1 MPLIDMIT
9 DIKSFNYNKVGK
21 KQGEYFGEENATG
34 FTPNREHEGGA
45 DIGNTEYKIGS
56 GNLYNFNEKGKNFN
70 GNIFFE
76 DTHATGFT
84 PFRTEKDISTDSATF
99 AGEYIIGSSQ
109 YETLKSTDFV
119 MGAGRRFTRTR
130 RFELDI
136 QDEVNLDTNYSNF
149 LLQHF
154 DSTQSGLNSLGFDY
168 NQVINARDS
177 QNRQTGLNLKT
188 PTEVLKY
195 ETTTPNLPI
204 NTFDNPY
211 GTQSTE
217 DGKRIPLLI
226 DRLGEVDKQYKKF
239 GGNAGLRANSP
250 DNPGNAND
258 EMLGF
263 DAPFIT
269 KEIGEDGYS
278 VASALDEGIIRG
290 GVALQTVRTIDD
302 GLRLASWTLTSKG
315 ILFNAK
321 QLALQLQNP
330 VAGTRLFNPLST
342 LGSVISPG
350 LAGLTG
356 PIINQVAQAIG
367 KGPIST
373 NFPLKRTLDIP
384 GVNSIYDTRPDGLN
398 IRTSSSPDDEGGKE
412 KVDEKRPGT
421 LFGDIKFFA
430 KKAKDKAEEL
440 KRKAE
445 DAIALAQG
453 KPIANRL
460 VSLTA
465 TQRINDEGSEVKKGD
480 AGFFESLGMGNQ
492 HFNNPDQVVNSSKGP
507 FGTNLDNIFSDQ
519 LTPAVGNKLNTKYSQ
534 IDKYSGKDKGQSQ
547 VPQSEFGNDDYKT
560 TSHINVD
567 FHGAKDVPNASKYNL
582 GKGKV
587 KRGGKLY
594 EVGVSNK
601 LQVPY
606 HGKFNFLNGSLSD
619 KNKIP
624 DDYIKFRIRDAVN
637 GKWLIFPA
645 HLGSITDT
653 VTPEYTKDRYIG
665 RPDQVHIY
673 TGASRNVTFDFKVA
687 AFTKQEIPII
697 QEKMNYLMG
706 LGYPTYKTQ
715 GIPVSPY
722 VYLTLG
728 DLFNNTPGYFE
739 NIAVTIDEGAT
750 WEIDDGFQIP
760 QVFSVSL
767 TFVYVGKYIPTTTG
781 KHYEVPWLKD
791 SGVGTG
797 KHGTFGTKDPRDGN
811 TNEPDRQS
819 TQKWAKELQTNESS
833 LGF

>member
-56 GNLYNFNEKGKNFN
+56 GNLYNFNEPGKNFN

-76 DTHATGFT
+76 DNNATGFT

-99 AGEYIIGSSQ
+99 AGEYIIGLSQ

-136 QDEVNLDTNYSNF
+136 QDEVNLDTNYSNY

-154 DSTQSGLNSLGFDY
+154 DNTQAGLQDLGFDY
-168 NQVINARDS
+168 NQVLNARNS
-177 QNRQTGLNLKT
+177 RETGINFNT
-188 PTEVLKY
+188 PKETVKY

-239 GGNAGLRANSP
+239 GGNAGLRASTP
-250 DNPGNAND
+250 GNPGNAND

-384 GVNSIYDTRPDGLN
+384 GVNPIYDTRPDGLN
-398 IRTSSSPDDEGGKE
+398 IRTSSSPDDEANKE
-412 KVDEKRPGT
+412 SVDEKRPGT

-430 KKAKDKAEEL
+430 KKAKDKVEEL

-445 DAIALAQG
+445 DAVALAQG

-460 VSLTA
+460 VTLAA
-465 TQRINDEGSEVKKGD
+465 TQRINDEGEKVNTGR

-492 HFNNPDQVVNSSKGP
+492 HFNNPDQVVNSSGGP
-507 FGTNLDNIFSDQ
+507 FGGELDNIFSEQ
-519 LTPAVGNKLNTKYSQ
+519 LTPNIGNKLNTKYSK
-534 IDKYSGKDKGQSQ
+534 ITEYGEKPKGQSQ
-547 VPQSEFGNDDYKT
+547 VPQS
-560 TSHINVD
+560 IN
-567 FHGAKDVPNASKYNL
+567 
-582 GKGKV
+582 
-587 KRGGKLY
+587 
-594 EVGVSNK
+594 
-601 LQVPY
+601 
-606 HGKFNFLNGSLSD
+606 
-619 KNKIP
+619 
-624 DDYIKFRIRDAVN
+624 
-637 GKWLIFPA
+637 
-645 HLGSITDT
+645 
-653 VTPEYTKDRYIG
+653 
-665 RPDQVHIY
+665 
-673 TGASRNVTFDFKVA
+673 
-687 AFTKQEIPII
+687 
-697 QEKMNYLMG
+697 
-706 LGYPTYKTQ
+706 
-715 GIPVSPY
+715 
-722 VYLTLG
+722 
-728 DLFNNTPGYFE
+728 
-739 NIAVTIDEGAT
+739 
-750 WEIDDGFQIP
+750 
-760 QVFSVSL
+760 
-767 TFVYVGKYIPTTTG
+767 
-781 KHYEVPWLKD
+781 
-791 SGVGTG
+791 GTE
-797 KHGTFGTKDPRDGN
+797 D
-811 TNEPDRQS
+811 
-819 TQKWAKELQTNESS
+819 
-833 LGF
+833 